1 MQAGRI
7 ARFILATVFASAV
20 GGIAGGTLV
29 ERLNNPGQG
38 QSEICVLTDRDWR
51 PLRRPASCVPR
62 SPEQPPTRSMTGAQ
76 GRIARII
83 PGPPG
88 G

>member
-29 ERLNNPGQG
+29 ERLNNAGQG
-38 QSEICVLTDRDWR
+38 QGILR
-51 PLRRPASCVPR
+51 PLHEIEDAFGGILGAGLAGSAIGIAFGRQRNPA
-62 SPEQPPTRSMTGAQ
+62 
-76 GRIARII
+76 
-83 PGPPG
+83 
-88 G
+88 